1 MGVPAM
7 SAPRPLI
14 LCASVH
20 HGNTARIAD
29 VMAAGLGG
37 RWAAPED
44 VPYDRLE
51 AALVVGFG
59 SGVFY
64 GRMHDSLFVWLR
76 GLPDHPE
83 PTMPA
88 FLFSTAGLPWLS
100 WLWHRSLRRLA
111 VQKGF
116 LLLGE
121 FSCAGRDTWWPLWLV
136 GGLNRRHPDGR
147 DLARAGWFAAG
158 IARQLHHAERP
169 AICA

>member
-1 MGVPAM
+1 
-7 SAPRPLI
+7 
-14 LCASVH
+14 
-20 HGNTARIAD
+20 
-29 VMAAGLGG
+29 
-37 RWAAPED
+37 
-44 VPYDRLE
+44 
-51 AALVVGFG
+51 VGFG

-121 FSCAGRDTWWPLWLV
+121 FSCAGRDTWGPLWLV